1 MLCQSKVLQFYR
13 VYTNYDNDDENY
25 YENYDNHNEDH
36 NDGGDEDDDDD
47 DHTDDDDDVNK
58 YSVRVNSWENK
69 QKERRLISLK
79 SKCRQKTLDKQTMF
93 ACQVFFSV
101 HIIWN

>member
-47 DHTDDDDDVNK
+47 DTIVGEDTTCSFLSIHGLVDCCEVK
-58 YSVRVNSWENK
+58 PLASSCRKRRIVLVVKIRIRILVRIGIPS
-69 QKERRLISLK
+69 
-79 SKCRQKTLDKQTMF
+79 
-93 ACQVFFSV
+93 
-101 HIIWN
+101 